1 MAKRHVHSEHDHDHE
16 HSEHPPAHAAHGT
29 TQSEFVPTRV
39 AVLAVSD
46 TRDLASDT
54 SGALIC
60 GKLKDAGHIVA
71 DRKICKDDPAA
82 IQSVV
87 KAWAKDP
94 GVDFVIITGGTG
106 VTGRDVTPDA
116 VRPLYTKHIPGFGE
130 LFRFLSYSEIG
141 SSTIQSRADAG
152 LVGDTLVFILPGSSG
167 AVRLGMEKIILDQL
181 DIRHRPC
188 NFAELLPRIKHD
200 PEPRVP

>member
-1 MAKRHVHSEHDHDHE
+1 MKEKKHLPHDHAE
-16 HSEHPPAHAAHGT
+16 T
-29 TQSEFVPTRV
+29 REFVPVRV

-46 TRDLASDT
+46 SRDLSTDK
-54 SGALIC
+54 SGAIIADKLIE
-60 GKLKDAGHIVA
+60 AGHLLA
-71 DRKICKDDPAA
+71 ERKVCKDDVKS
-82 IQSVV
+82 IQKIV
-87 KAWAKDP
+87 KAWVKDP
-94 GVDFVIITGGTG
+94 QIDFIVVTGGTG

-116 VRPLYTKHIPGFGE
+116 VRPLYTKPVPGFGE

-152 LVGDTLVFILPGSSG
+152 LIGSTLVFVLPGSTG
-167 AVRLGMEKIILDQL
+167 AVRLGMEKIILPQM

-200 PEPRVP
+200 PAPED